1 MSRKDSPEQAVQKQS
16 APAGVAALERGLSI
30 LRTLGQQE
38 GLSLTEI
45 AQRSDLNKATAL
57 RLLRTLEQ
65 QGFVWRDGKQLYY
78 FGYALAVITRNLSMD
93 NWLASS
99 MQPELDWL
107 AKQTGETASF
117 FTCSGEQRLCVAVAM
132 GWRDVGHRL
141 CTGDT
146 LPMTGAS
153 GHVLTALSDGQ
164 PKDYEFK
171 VFQSLGERVA
181 ELAALAVPVFS
192 GDGKL
197 LGALGLS
204 GTRTR
209 FQKDEYRQELC
220 AHLGAS
226 LKRIHSAVP

>member
-65 QGFVWRDGKQLYY
+65 QGFVWRDGRQLYY

-99 MQPELDWL
+99 MYVMTAARKKPMVILRRGVSVNTRP
-107 AKQTGETASF
+107 AKG
-117 FTCSGEQRLCVAVAM
+117 
-132 GWRDVGHRL
+132 
-141 CTGDT
+141 
-146 LPMTGAS
+146 
-153 GHVLTALSDGQ
+153 
-164 PKDYEFK
+164 
-171 VFQSLGERVA
+171 
-181 ELAALAVPVFS
+181 
-192 GDGKL
+192 
-197 LGALGLS
+197 
-204 GTRTR
+204 
-209 FQKDEYRQELC
+209 
-220 AHLGAS
+220 
-226 LKRIHSAVP
+226 